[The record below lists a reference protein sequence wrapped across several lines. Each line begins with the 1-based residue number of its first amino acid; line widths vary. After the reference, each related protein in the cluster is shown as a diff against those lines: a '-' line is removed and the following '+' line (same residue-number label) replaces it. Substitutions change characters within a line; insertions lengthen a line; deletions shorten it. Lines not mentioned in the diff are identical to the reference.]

1 MLLGMGASAGALE
14 APVGCTRA
22 APPGT
27 SGSTRHHWAGFPLFR
42 EPASRLTL
50 PSGSVEQARVQS
62 KSILFCVKFYSLLG
76 LPSLLGLDC
85 QLLAPPMVGGGL
97 GGREAVG

>member
-1 MLLGMGASAGALE
+1 MVAGAGALE

-42 EPASRLTL
+42 KPASRLTV
-50 PSGSVEQARVQS
+50 PGGSVEQARVQS
-62 KSILFCVKFYSLLG
+62 VLSFTAFWDYPVYWVEIVNY
-76 LPSLLGLDC
+76 
-85 QLLAPPMVGGGL
+85 QLHLAGTP
-97 GGREAVG
+97 E